1 MKSDIRAAFA
11 DGHKAVLA
19 VAPTGSG
26 KTEIIARIA
35 DDAIAQGL
43 TCLIAVHRPSTLI
56 SQTVD
61 KLQALGVKASIIRGG
76 DSVDHG
82 SGVWVASLQ
91 SLARREIPKVDLV
104 ILDEA
109 HTTSFYKQGQRI
121 FDELPHARFIGFTA
135 TPWRLNKTQSLRQRY
150 TAIVTSPG
158 YQELIAAGYLVQPR
172 HFAYKG
178 SRLDLSKVGTVNG
191 DYKPRALDVLCNSP
205 FMIQRAVDELITHG
219 RDRQTICF
227 TVSCGHAIALVEAL
241 RLHGFSAEAITGAT
255 PDKERAAIFQR
266 FDTRQTQCLVSVGV
280 LTEGY
285 DAPIASCIL
294 MVRPTLSRALYVQM
308 VGRGLRPNE
317 GKQDC
322 IIADLADNYTRHGL
336 VANIDNWTL
345 DGAIGVAETLK
356 CCPSCGR
363 LVSRMEPTCPN
374 CGHVFAGNRDG
385 NGKNPRGQDVDLDL
399 EEVIDG
405 RARSAVELREKQDEA
420 KSLYDGGMSFGYM
433 AKHLGVAKSTI
444 YNWKKTGGWEIR
456 VAPEQDKRKQ
466 QAQRLFEDKRMIE
479 AQSLFEGGMSF
490 GDMAK
495 QLGLSKTT
503 IHNWKKTGGW
513 EIRVDPEEDKR
524 KLEAQSLF
532 EGGMSF
538 GNMAKQLG
546 LSKITIHNWKKTG
559 GWEIRVDPE
568 EDKRK
573 LEAQSLFEGGVSL
586 EDIAKE
592 LGVTRYIISGWAR
605 GEGWERDWESVTEKH
620 LSTLKQQVQKLLEGG
635 TNFLMISQRLGIEFE
650 TLHKWIK
657 AGGWKLNNGKPDLQ
671 KVKAQELVEGGANFS
686 EAARQ
691 LESDPTTIRGWSK
704 DGNWQRP
711 KP

>member
-35 DDAIAQGL
+35 DDAIAAGL

-61 KLQALGVKASIIRGG
+61 KLEALGVKASIIRGG

-109 HTTSFYKQGQRI
+109 HTTSFYKQGQRL
-121 FDELPHARFIGFTA
+121 FDELPSARFIGFTA

-227 TVSCGHAIALVEAL
+227 TVSCAHAIAIVSAL
-241 RLHGFSAEAITGAT
+241 RLHGFTAEAITGAT

-294 MVRPTLSRALYVQM
+294 LLRPTLSRALNTQM
-308 VGRGLRPNE
+308 VGRGLRPFV
-317 GKQDC
+317 GKDDC
-322 IIADLADNYTRHGL
+322 IIIDLADNYMRHGL
-336 VANIDNWTL
+336 VANIDTWTL
-345 DGAIGVAETLK
+345 DGAIEVAETLK
-356 CCPSCGR
+356 CCPSCGSVISR
-363 LVSRMEPTCPN
+363 LETACPN
-374 CGHVFAGNRDG
+374 CGHVFEGNRDG

-399 EEVIDG
+399 EEVID
-405 RARSAVELREKQDEA
+405 RAIARRAARESQMEEA
-420 KSLYDGGMSFGYM
+420 KSLFDGGMSFR
-433 AKHLGVAKSTI
+433 
-444 YNWKKTGGWEIR
+444 EI
-456 VAPEQDKRKQ
+456 
-466 QAQRLFEDKRMIE
+466 
-479 AQSLFEGGMSF
+479 
-490 GDMAK
+490 AK
-495 QLGLSKTT
+495 QLVRVRAET
-503 IHNWKKTGGW
+503 ISEWAKSGGW
-513 EIRVDPEEDKR
+513 QRAVNPK
-524 KLEAQSLF
+524 KLEAQ
-532 EGGMSF
+532 
-538 GNMAKQLG
+538 
-546 LSKITIHNWKKTG
+546 
-559 GWEIRVDPE
+559 R
-568 EDKRK
+568 
-573 LEAQSLFEGGVSL
+573 
-586 EDIAKE
+586 
-592 LGVTRYIISGWAR
+592 
-605 GEGWERDWESVTEKH
+605 
-620 LSTLKQQVQKLLEGG
+620 
-635 TNFLMISQRLGIEFE
+635 
-650 TLHKWIK
+650 
-657 AGGWKLNNGKPDLQ
+657 
-671 KVKAQELVEGGANFS
+671 LVEGGMNFS
-686 EAARQ
+686 EAARKLRVRCHTISEWAKSGGWETRATQRRLEAQSLVQQGMNFAEAAKKLGVGCHAVGKWAKSGGWEKAASGKKLEAQRLVQQGMTLAEAARKLGLQMKTIHRWAKAGGWEIRETEKQMEAKRLYDGGMNFADISQRLSIGTGSLYNWAHHGGWTDSKKQEAQRLVEQGATFADTARQ
-691 LESDPTTIRGWSK
+691 LGASNTTIGKWAK

-711 KP
+711 DPTPKP